1 MNFIVDATTSVEGFD
16 LKQIKVGAKMKLSD
30 MSLSEDEKVIA
41 LHRNGSFIFDFAADA
56 MLGEGDYLVIIA
68 ATS

>member
-1 MNFIVDATTSVEGFD
+1 
-16 LKQIKVGAKMKLSD
+16 
-30 MSLSEDEKVIA
+30 MSLTEDERVIA
-41 LHRNGSFIFDFAADA
+41 LYRNGRFILDFAADA